1 MVIQPDWT
9 KHRILTCQQS
19 GEGSTLSQKLICAPR
34 LRCLTRRP
42 VVRISQAGLS
52 RSLRGCFHLPAGL
65 FSGAPVWQ
73 SVVVMPGACWTPCGH
88 PCRGAGR
95 CRARRER
102 RRPAR
107 SGMPVSP
114 GPWGGRPP
122 RAESMLGGARTC
134 REGARR
140 RVLPSPG
147 LPGAFRSRL
156 STVPG
161 SLGGLPGGLPGGL
174 SPRVLPPPLPPL
186 CG

>member
-1 MVIQPDWT
+1 M
-9 KHRILTCQQS
+9 LTNYARWYSFTPPQWP
-19 GEGSTLSQKLICAPR
+19 TLSPP
-34 LRCLTRRP
+34 LT
-42 VVRISQAGLS
+42 G

-88 PCRGAGR
+88 PCRGAGG

-102 RRPAR
+102 RRPACL
-107 SGMPVSP
+107 SVPVSP

-147 LPGAFRSRL
+147 LPGGFRSRL

-161 SLGGLPGGLPGGL
+161 SPGVLPGGLPGVL